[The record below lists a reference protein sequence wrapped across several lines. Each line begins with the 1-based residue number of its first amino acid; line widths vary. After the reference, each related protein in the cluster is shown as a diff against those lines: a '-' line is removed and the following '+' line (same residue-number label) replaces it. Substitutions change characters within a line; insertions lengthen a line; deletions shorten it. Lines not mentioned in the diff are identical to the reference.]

1 MADCERER
9 ERKKMSRTTF
19 FLSSDEEGLRSFC
32 SEGDLGG
39 RRPGEPNEDGGLV
52 ESFGDGSGP
61 NLISSLKKQKTNKKH
76 HCQCRN
82 TITATEGDI

>member
-1 MADCERER
+1 MVTVKEREKR
-9 ERKKMSRTTF
+9 SRTTF

-61 NLISSLKKQKTNKKH
+61 NLISSLKKHNIVNVEIQ
-76 HCQCRN
+76 
-82 TITATEGDI
+82 